1 MDCRPST
8 MLNPSA
14 TAGRIRGLQTTPAPK
29 DTAVTMLENFTYDE
43 ISLDQ
48 TAEYTRTVTER
59 DITLFAAISGD
70 VNPVHL
76 DEDFAKTTRFGGRI
90 AHGMITGALVSAALA
105 CVLPGPGCIYLNQ
118 SLRFTAPV
126 RIGDTITV
134 RLKVT
139 AKRDDRRF
147 VTLDCEAANQ
157 NGETVATGVAEV
169 IAPKEKIQVKASDL
183 PAITL
188 G

>member
-1 MDCRPST
+1 MT
-8 MLNPSA
+8 
-14 TAGRIRGLQTTPAPK
+14 I
-29 DTAVTMLENFTYDE
+29 LENFTYDE

-48 TAEYTRTVTER
+48 TAEYVRTVTEQ
-59 DITLFAAISGD
+59 DLTLFAAVSGD

-90 AHGMITGALVSAALA
+90 AHGMLTGALFSAALA
-105 CVLPGPGCIYLNQ
+105 CVLPGPGTVYLNQ

-126 RIGDTITV
+126 KIGDTITV

-139 AKRDDRRF
+139 AKRDSRRF
-147 VTLDCEAANQ
+147 VTLECEAVNQ
-157 NGETVATGVAEV
+157 HGDTVATGVAEV
-169 IAPKEKIQVKASDL
+169 IAPVEKVKITAPTL
-183 PAITL
+183 PTITL